1 MENKHMLDGSQAA
14 FGIFRKKS
22 EVSAAKVAL
31 SEKGFSSGDIS
42 ILYPSHPG
50 AKDFSSR
57 QKSTVRTGAII
68 GAAIGGVLFL
78 IIGFLVSMR
87 AIPLLDLQDAASVP
101 GSFFFMF
108 SGLVGGAIF
117 GGAAGAL
124 IGIGTPQRAE
134 LRYGDYVDA
143 GGILMSVHADSPEKA
158 SEAQRTLEK
167 SGAQD
172 INLITE
178 GSGWET
184 IYGNVFRQ
192 A

>member
-1 MENKHMLDGSQAA
+1 MESKHMFDGSQAA

-22 EVSAAKVAL
+22 EVTAAKAAL
-31 SEKGFSSGDIS
+31 SEKGFSRRDIS
-42 ILYPSHPG
+42 ILYPPHAG
-50 AKDFSSR
+50 AKDFSSC
-57 QKSTVRTGAII
+57 QKSTVLTGAII
-68 GAAIGGVLFL
+68 GAANGGVFFL
-78 IIGFLVSMR
+78 IIGFLISMR

-101 GSFFFMF
+101 SSFFFIF
-108 SGLVGGAIF
+108 SGFVGGAIF

-124 IGIGTPQRAE
+124 IGIGTPQRAK

-172 INLITE
+172 INVVTE
-178 GSGWET
+178 GSSWET
-184 IYGNVFRQ
+184 IYGNVFRP